1 MYRTGPPASPDETR
15 QCSADKMTQIEVL
28 AETLFYHAMSH
39 RDLKIEFCFFGSDRS
54 PMSHN
59 VRSEI
64 TTFRCPEITTF
75 GGSNLSRGLKLKV
88 VLRVI

>member
-39 RDLKIEFCFFGSDRS
+39 RDLIEFGFFI
-54 PMSHN
+54 
-59 VRSEI
+59 V
-64 TTFRCPEITTF
+64 
-75 GGSNLSRGLKLKV
+75 LSGKMHYSGHGVYCAIALQLV
-88 VLRVI
+88 FLEYH